1 MILVAGG
8 DNAKTSREAAVE
20 ILALKVF
27 NAADRDGAVVTRR
40 MTDKL
45 LSDLGGHSDTCGC
58 GLCCLVEL
66 AAPSRAYWTAS
77 RWQRSINWTRA
88 LARR

>member
-1 MILVAGG
+1 MAGG

-27 NAADRDGAVVTRR
+27 GVADQDGILVTRR

-45 LSDLGGHSDTCGC
+45 LADLGEHTDGCGC
-58 GLCCLVEL
+58 GLCCLLPL
-66 AAPSRAYWTAS
+66 AAPSRVYWVAS
-77 RWQRSINWTRA
+77 RR
-88 LARR
+88 